1 MRTCI
6 ALLVCLLPLMLEAS
20 QRAVTDEGV
29 VVILNDDG
37 TWTPENPDEGDS
49 DKIPLNSAVFKKPS
63 GATFSL
69 KSTVND
75 SEIWLDPKDWSFKK
89 ATSNQAAE
97 YELQLKGRD
106 LYAMLITEQ
115 VTIDMDKLTQIALQ
129 SAKSKA
135 PNMRIVNREYRVVN
149 GNKLVYMEMRGSMN
163 GIDFTYRGYYYSDDS
178 GTTQFVTYTGTN
190 LRDKYSD
197 DTENLL
203 NGFSVQ

>member
-6 ALLVCLLPLMLEAS
+6 ALIVCLLPLMLEAS

-37 TWTPENPDEGDS
+37 TWAPENPDEADS
-49 DKIPLNSAVFKKPS
+49 DKIPTNSAEFKKPS

-89 ATSNQAAE
+89 ATTNQAAE
-97 YELQLKGRD
+97 YELQLKGKD

-135 PNMRIVNREYRVVN
+135 PNMRIVDREYRVVN

-163 GIDFTYRGYYYSDDS
+163 GIDFTYRGYYYSDKT

-190 LRDKYSD
+190 LRDKYGQ

-203 NGFSVQ
+203 NGFTIQ